1 MLNNKG
7 GTLIMVSQL
16 LRSVT
21 CLSASCLLALA
32 SSLGAARDLSVAPL
46 FDGERTGLLGGSEF
60 VNNWGGGFG
69 VGNISGVARDATVA
83 HTGVASIRADLGS
96 IPAGGVKFFQTFAS
110 ELASPSL
117 RQTRDLTRY
126 ESFEF
131 YVRNTT
137 GAPLNVTYEIKDYRD
152 DNGQRA
158 RRTFAVPASTS
169 WTQIAAPLDLGA
181 PGWFVDGSPDLSRAY
196 ATAFS
201 VAPQVGSA
209 SGAIYLDDF
218 SLRERGG
225 PLDSATAPIAAI
237 AERIAERQFS
247 GLWSA
252 RNRAT
257 GLIYNTSDD
266 ADVAAL
272 NTTGGVLWMLPSAVR
287 RGWVSQADA
296 DAMAGQVATAVTTN
310 LNQTTPGQSRYLP
323 TRFINPATGARPG
336 GANEESTIDA
346 AFLALALD
354 RYKSLTTTAPA
365 LAGVLG
371 TVENRFDFGAF
382 LQPGSGNAP
391 TQFIKAFKPAE
402 GFVGGTY
409 DGYTNEGK
417 VISLAAAVNDSHH
430 VPLGEAWNAD
440 DLRLRASLVN
450 PDDAHLVHRDTPFR
464 APFEQ
469 ALLNLFADTSD
480 RGVDN
485 FPNREL
491 ATNPW
496 QNYVRYE
503 RETAAKLVE
512 LGRDEF
518 FQPDAAFG
526 SAGVYEQFSMY
537 NNFGQPTLFMP
548 WSVSLALLASAPG
561 AEEALRELAENS
573 LLLGPLGL
581 ADSARWVTGA
591 AAPTNVRAIQDNW
604 NLALS
609 TMAFLELLDGDLS
622 ASRFF
627 ADLPAVSAALDA
639 VFHDGDLNG
648 NGITDGM
655 DLAVLRTGFGNAAG
669 ATPAGGDTDGDGRVD
684 GNDFLRWQRGLNI
697 GSPGV
702 AVPEPASTTI
712 VGATLTLAGLLSS
725 SRKGRAAAR

>member
-287 RGWVSQADA
+287 RGWMSQADA